1 MLKKIILVLITIVVA
16 SYYGY
21 VYYYDNYYDLDAEPP
36 LIELSE
42 SNPSGTIFTPVL
54 DAKIDKSKNLIYCST
69 FQLAWNHLAHD
80 VIKDT
85 VEIKDAPDYI
95 SKLNSMINLPPCVS
109 EDAYIAIAGLVK
121 DNVINKTKKLLSEKF
136 GENLFDLIGHQNFDS
151 NDIFAFSYLFKN
163 LPFEKIFEKIN
174 GHIMEFDGKKSVVK
188 AFGIEKD
195 KQLEKLVNVVCFNYK
210 NNDQFIITLKT
221 KSNTDEVVISTIPP
235 EETLEKTYIKTRN
248 YFQYFEKNVDS
259 ADHFT
264 RKIGGRGLFLAIPKI
279 DFNIRYNFDK
289 MNNKQILNKNF
300 KNYFNTAS
308 MQGIRFKMN
317 EKGVILKSYSFF
329 CYSTG
334 IPLSLIIKGPFFVYL
349 RDKNHNTPY
358 FMAYIGNDELLIKN

>member
-1 MLKKIILVLITIVVA
+1 LTLITIIA
-16 SYYGY
+16 GSYYGY
-21 VYYYDNYYDLDAEPP
+21 AYHYDNFFNTDAEPP

-54 DAKIDKSKNLIYCST
+54 DAKIDKNKNLIYCST
-69 FQLAWNHLAHD
+69 FQLAWNQLAHD

-85 VEIKDAPDYI
+85 VEIKEAPDYV

-109 EDAYIAIAGLVK
+109 EDAYIAIAGLIK

-136 GENLFDLIGHQNFDS
+136 GENLFDLIGRQNFDS
-151 NDIFAFSYLFKN
+151 KDIIAFSYLFKN

-235 EETLEKTYIKTRN
+235 EETLEKTYIKIRN
-248 YFQYFEKNVDS
+248 YFGYFEKNVDS

-264 RKIGGRGLFLAIPKI
+264 CRTAGRGLFLAIPKI
-279 DFNIRYNFDK
+279 DFNIRYHFDK
-289 MNNKQILNKNF
+289 MNNKKILNKNF
-300 KNYFNTAS
+300 EKYFITAS

-317 EKGVILKSYSFF
+317 EKGVVLKSYSFLD
-329 CYSTG
+329 CTMG
-334 IPLSLIIKGPFFVYL
+334 EHLTLIVKGPFLVYL
-349 RDKNHNTPY
+349 KDKNHNKPY
-358 FMAYIGNDELLIKN
+358 FMAYIGNDELLVKN